1 MTPSRRKALVVG
13 IASVAAAGCAHWWRP
28 TLRLADTLPRFDL
41 ETVFPR
47 TLDGWIVDDRMP
59 VQLVSPDQKAVLD
72 QIYSQTLSR
81 TYVSGDGQRIMLSVA
96 YGGDQ
101 SDATRAH
108 RPEVCY
114 PAQGFQIKGDQNGV
128 IRLNDRSVRTRQ
140 LVAVQ
145 GGRVE
150 PITYW
155 VMVGNQVAASGTEQK
170 LRQLAY
176 STRGLIPDGMLVRI
190 SNISPDAEVSYQLHQ
205 TFAQQLARSLRAPE
219 LDRIFGVPLPSAA
232 S

>member
-1 MTPSRRKALVVG
+1 MKLQRRHALAVG
-13 IASVAAAGCAHWWRP
+13 LASLASAGAAHVWKP
-28 TLRLADTLPRFDL
+28 TQRLADTLPKLDL
-41 ETVFPR
+41 EIAFPKSFS
-47 TLDGWIVDDRMP
+47 GWRMDDRMP

-81 TYVSGDGQRIMLSVA
+81 TYLSGQGDRIMLSVA

-114 PAQGFQIKGDQNGV
+114 PAQGFQI
-128 IRLNDRSVRTRQ
+128 RNDRTAQVSVGDRVIKARQ

-145 GGRVE
+145 GARVE

-155 VMVGNQVAASGTEQK
+155 VTVGNQIAASGTDQK
-170 LRQLAY
+170 LRQLSY
-176 STRGLIPDGMLVRI
+176 STRGVIPDGMLVRI
-190 SNISPDAEVSYQLHQ
+190 SNISPDAEASYGLHQ
-205 TFAQQLARSLRAPE
+205 RFAQQLAGSLRAQE
-219 LDRIFGVPLPSAA
+219 SDRILGARRQQGA

>member
-1 MTPSRRKALVVG
+1 MKLQRRHALAVG
-13 IASVAAAGCAHWWRP
+13 LASLASATCAHWWRP
-28 TLRLADTLPRFDL
+28 TKRLADTLPKFDL
-41 ETVFPR
+41 NTAFPK
-47 TLDGWIVDDRMP
+47 TFADWTVDDRMP

-81 TYVSGDGQRIMLSVA
+81 TYVNRKGDRIMLSVA

-114 PAQGFQIKGDQNGV
+114 PAQGFQI
-128 IRLNDRSVRTRQ
+128 RNDRTALLGMDGWQIKARQ

-145 GGRVE
+145 GGRIE

-155 VMVGNQVAASGTEQK
+155 VIVGNQVAASGTDQK
-170 LRQLAY
+170 LRQLSY

-190 SNISPDAEVSYQLHQ
+190 SNISPDVEASYSLHQ
-205 TFAQQLARSLRAPE
+205 SFAKQLADSLRAPE
-219 LDRIFGVPLPSAA
+219 LERIFGYHLPAA
-232 S
+232 AA